1 MARTGRIVVVG
12 LGPAGADLVLPA
24 ARAALVSASHAYVRT
39 ARHPAVEELR
49 EQGVSVESFDTEYAR
64 GAHIDAV
71 YESIAERLLTA
82 AAEHGE
88 IVYGVPGNPGV
99 AERTVVLLREA
110 ADAGRVQLAVV
121 PGLSFADLAWARL
134 GIDPLE
140 GAQVADAR
148 SVSADGTLSAGPLLF
163 AQCDSKLV
171 LSDLKL
177 ALLEEIPPEAPVT
190 VLHHLGLPDEQVVE
204 VELSELDRVI
214 EPDHLTAVF
223 ADAGQA
229 SVAREVARLV
239 ALAERLRAPGG
250 CPWDAEQSHHS
261 LTRYLL
267 EEAYETVETIEDLP
281 IGAPRGEPD
290 LDAYARLEDELGD
303 LLYQIVFH
311 AILAREAGA
320 FTIADVAR
328 GVHDK
333 LVRRHPHVFGDVS
346 AQTVDDVMTNWEQI
360 KKGEK
365 GSDSIV
371 EGISPGLASLLYANK
386 LYRKAA
392 SIGLQAGSAQEGI
405 DRAADALA
413 RLRDGDG
420 EPDETSGAA
429 VGDLLAAAVV
439 IARARGIDAETALRS
454 WIEKFRDR
462 FVRME
467 ALARDRGVDLS
478 GAEPGVVAGLWV
490 EATLPFDGSTQ
501 GRR

>member
-24 ARAALVSASHAYVRT
+24 VRAALLSTSRAYVRT

-49 EQGVSVESFDTEYAR
+49 EEGVSVESFDAEYAR
-64 GAHIDAV
+64 GADLDAV
-71 YESIAERLLTA
+71 YESIVDRLVAA
-82 AAEHGE
+82 AAEQGE
-88 IVYGVPGNPGV
+88 VVYGVPGNPGV

-110 ADAGRVQLAVV
+110 ADAGRVQLAMV
-121 PGLSFADLAWARL
+121 PGLSFADLAWTRL
-134 GIDPLE
+134 GIDPLD

-148 SVSADGTLSAGPLLF
+148 VVSAEGTVSAGPLLF

-177 ALLEEIPPEAPVT
+177 ALLEELPPAAPVT
-190 VLHHLGLPDEQVVE
+190 VLHHLGLADELLLE
-204 VELSELDRVI
+204 VELAELDRVI

-223 ADAGQA
+223 VDAGQA
-229 SVAREVARLV
+229 SVAREVSRLV

-281 IGAPRGEPD
+281 AGAPHGEPD

-311 AILAREAGA
+311 AILAREAGV

-333 LVRRHPHVFGDVS
+333 LVRRHPHVFGDVD
-346 AQTVDDVMTNWEQI
+346 ARTVDDVMTNWEQI
-360 KKGEK
+360 KKEEK

-392 SIGLQAGSAQEGI
+392 SIGLQAGSAEEGI
-405 DRAADALA
+405 DRAADALS
-413 RLRDGDG
+413 RLREPGGD
-420 EPDETSGAA
+420 PDESSRAA

-439 IARARGIDAETALRS
+439 IARALGVDAETALRS
-454 WIEKFRDR
+454 WIERFRDR

-467 ALARDRGVDLS
+467 TLARDRGVDLAR
-478 GAEPGVVAGLWV
+478 AEPGVVAGLWV
-490 EATLPFDGSTQ
+490 EATLPFDTPAE